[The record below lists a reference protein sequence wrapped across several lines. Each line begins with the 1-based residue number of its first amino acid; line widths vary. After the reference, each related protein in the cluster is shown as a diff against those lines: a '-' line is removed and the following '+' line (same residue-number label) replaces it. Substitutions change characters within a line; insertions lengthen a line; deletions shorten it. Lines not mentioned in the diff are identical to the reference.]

1 MTKRLPVTYVVGSSH
16 SGSTLIA
23 FLADQHPL
31 IASVGETAIKRRIRR
46 EGRASE
52 QRCSCG
58 HRLDACPFWQSVFED
73 VSATGITLSTTRWRT
88 DYRFE
93 HPWQDALLT
102 RETSWLAW
110 REARRWATRHLPVLR
125 GRTARIDRANVA
137 FIRAVLERRRARVFL
152 DTTKLLTRLTYLL
165 EIPELDVRVVRL
177 VRDVRGFAASAQRR
191 GESVTGATTVWL
203 NDQAAI
209 ERVLVRW
216 PGVRQTLVRYEDFC
230 AEPQATLRR
239 LWQFCGVAPIEPS
252 TAVVA
257 GEHHVLGNS
266 MRMGATITVRLD
278 DSWRSRL
285 APKDERKVLAIAGSL
300 NERLGY
306 AAT

>member
-1 MTKRLPVTYVVGSSH
+1 VTYVVGSSH

-23 FLADQHPL
+23 FLADQHPQ

-58 HRLDACPFWQSVFED
+58 HRLDACPFWLAVFD
-73 VSATGITLSTTRWRT
+73 DASAAGVPLSTLRWRT

-93 HPWQDALLT
+93 HPWLDALLT

-110 REARRWATRHLPVLR
+110 REGRRWATRHLPRLR
-125 GRTARIDRANVA
+125 QRTARIDRANVA
-137 FIRAVLERRRARVFL
+137 FVDAVLRRRQARMFF

-165 EIPELDVRVVRL
+165 EIPQFEVRVVRL
-177 VRDVRGFAASAQRR
+177 VRDVRGFAASAKRR
-191 GESVTGATTVWL
+191 GESVSKATSVWL

-209 ERVLVRW
+209 EQVLARR
-216 PGVRQTLVRYEDFC
+216 PGLRQMLVRYEDLC
-230 AEPQATLRR
+230 AAPETTLRG
-239 LWQFCGVAPIEPS
+239 LWQFCGVDPIEPS
-252 TAVVA
+252 RTVQAR
-257 GEHHVLGNS
+257 EHHVLGNN
-266 MRMGATITVRLD
+266 MRMGDTITVRLD
-278 DSWRSRL
+278 ERTRL
-285 APKDERKVLAIAGSL
+285 APEDERRVLAVAGPL

-306 AAT
+306 ART